1 MRNKTMDVKELNQD
15 QLDKLKYKVFYLN
28 KNDVFYN
35 MLMENWDDDI
45 QLEYEKAQSLYDIR
59 NKTIYKL
66 FDGLIFVDDD
76 FSCSCEK

>member
-1 MRNKTMDVKELNQD
+1 MKNKTMDVKELSQD
-15 QLDKLKYKVFYLN
+15 QLDELKYKVFYLN
-28 KNDVFYN
+28 KNDIFYN

-45 QLEYEKAQSLYDIR
+45 QLEYEKAQSPYDIR

-66 FDGLIFVDDD
+66 FDGLIFVNDD

>member
-1 MRNKTMDVKELNQD
+1 MRNKTMDVKELNQN
-15 QLDKLKYKVFYLN
+15 QLDELKYKVFYLN

-45 QLEYEKAQSLYDIR
+45 QLEYEKANYPYDIS

-66 FDGLIFVDDD
+66 FNGINFVDDD
-76 FSCSCEK
+76 FIKCVE

>member
-1 MRNKTMDVKELNQD
+1 MDVKELNQD
-15 QLDKLKYKVFYLN
+15 QLDELKYKVFYLN

-45 QLEYEKAQSLYDIR
+45 QLEYEKAQSSHDIR

-66 FDGLIFVDDD
+66 FDGLIFVNDD

>member
-1 MRNKTMDVKELNQD
+1 MRNKTMDVKELNQN
-15 QLDKLKYKVFYLN
+15 QLDELKYKVFYLN

-45 QLEYEKAQSLYDIR
+45 QLEYEKANYPYDIS

-66 FDGLIFVDDD
+66 FNGINFVDDD
-76 FSCSCEK
+76 L